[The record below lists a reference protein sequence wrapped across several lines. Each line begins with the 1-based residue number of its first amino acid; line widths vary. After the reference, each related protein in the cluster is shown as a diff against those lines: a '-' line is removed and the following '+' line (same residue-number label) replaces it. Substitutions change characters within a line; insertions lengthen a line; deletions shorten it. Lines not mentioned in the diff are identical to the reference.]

1 MDVGF
6 SGFICVVVFGDTL
19 RIDVPL
25 LSRILFSIIVYYIYS
40 PFNIIAI

>member
-1 MDVGF
+1 MGVGF

-25 LSRILFSIIVYYIYS
+25 LSRIH
-40 PFNIIAI
+40 PFL